1 MEKTKYKMNKSKIKL
16 ITFILLILISNSVLA
31 EAYFDISDDNIK
43 IETNFIGKEV
53 IIFGI
58 LNDDQDT
65 ILTIK
70 GPEKNAVIQ
79 KKERIL
85 GFWFNTKQITYNQ
98 IPSIFFIASS
108 NNIED
113 ILPASTIIK
122 EELSFNYLLENKTSQ
137 RNFISDVSLD
147 TWKDNFVRIKKSKN
161 LFKEYSVEN
170 IDNKLFQTRIFFPA
184 KSIPGEYKVNVYQIE
199 NNLILNNKEK
209 IITLKKSGIGSQIYN
224 FAHKNAAA
232 YGLFAIIF
240 AVLSGFLAATLFRR
254 S

>member
-1 MEKTKYKMNKSKIKL
+1 MNKSKIKL
-16 ITFILLILISNSVLA
+16 TAFILLVLFSNTVLA
-31 EAYFDISDDNIK
+31 EAYFDISENNIK
-43 IETNFIGKEV
+43 IETNFTGKEV

-58 LNDDQDT
+58 LNNKQET

-108 NNIED
+108 NEIED
-113 ILPASTIIK
+113 ILPTSTIIK

-137 RNFISDVSLD
+137 RNFISDISLD
-147 TWKDNFVRIKKSKN
+147 TWKDNFVRIKKNKN
-161 LFKEYSVEN
+161 LFKEYNIEK

-184 KSIPGEYKVNVYQIE
+184 KSIPGEYKVNVYQIK

-209 IITLKKSGIGSQIYN
+209 IITLKKSGVGSQIYN

>member
-1 MEKTKYKMNKSKIKL
+1 MNKSKIKL
-16 ITFILLILISNSVLA
+16 TAFILSILFSNIVLA
-31 EAYFDISDDNIK
+31 EAYFDISENNIK

-58 LNDDQDT
+58 LNNDQET

-108 NNIED
+108 NEIEH

-137 RNFISDVSLD
+137 RNFISDISLD
-147 TWKDNFVRIKKSKN
+147 TWKDNFVRIKKNKN
-161 LFKEYSVEN
+161 LFKEYKIEN

-184 KSIPGEYKVNVYQIE
+184 KSIPGEYKVNVYQIK

-209 IITLKKSGIGSQIYN
+209 VITLKKSGIGDQIYN